1 MSFVWGLVLGALVG
15 VLIERL
21 VGHPFDH
28 LILKPTLALLR
39 RSRIRRLNSRL
50 KVSGEVSIIRDSALF
65 VHQFVSNGLDSKNLI
80 AQMASEPVT
89 LKERHEQ
96 SSMSQ
101 HFPLVSDLS
110 SRIDSWAMKLEA
122 DPHFWNGT
130 SLALY
135 RCDVSRTPRAEEPVL
150 VMQFREENYA
160 TFCAIDEIWQS
171 IGTET
176 RRSFDGDRLRQVDPL
191 LSNCFGINCT
201 VETADGQVLLT
212 TRSTLARSWAS
223 HSHISFNEGLSSLD
237 RRPGG
242 VVDVLGAFE
251 RGFQEEIGVSIRELP
266 DFFNRLVIHSLVL
279 DVDRYQWALL
289 AHLNLENT
297 SLTSSKLSAMRSLGA
312 ATDDWEASDVRFI
325 SFSDSPT
332 AVLSELKSSRPWVAH
347 GLLNLAL
354 SAIHRHP
361 ASADEIRDAV
371 VSLD

>member
-1 MSFVWGLVLGALVG
+1 
-15 VLIERL
+15 
-21 VGHPFDH
+21 
-28 LILKPTLALLR
+28 
-39 RSRIRRLNSRL
+39 
-50 KVSGEVSIIRDSALF
+50 
-65 VHQFVSNGLDSKNLI
+65 
-80 AQMASEPVT
+80 
-89 LKERHEQ
+89 
-96 SSMSQ
+96 
-101 HFPLVSDLS
+101 
-110 SRIDSWAMKLEA
+110 MKLEA

-160 TFCAIDEIWQS
+160 TFFAIDEIWKS
-171 IGTET
+171 TGTGT

-212 TRSTLARSWAS
+212 TRSTLAHGWAS

-297 SLTSSKLSAMRSLGA
+297 SLTSTKLSAMRSLGA